1 MPHRFFLSSGD
12 LIADRRYE
20 FARDL
25 QLKGDL
31 AAAAE
36 VMEQAIEVAP
46 NFASAWFELGQIRIA
61 LGETDKAITAF
72 QNACAADPDD
82 RHGAGVR
89 LMQLGAAPLSDMPK
103 AYVRSLFDQY
113 APRFEAELIERL
125 NYRAPAILFKA
136 VLAVRV
142 AEKKPAYFQRAIDL
156 GCGTGLGAA
165 AFAKNVDSFIGIDLS
180 AGMIAQ
186 ARETGLYAALEVDD
200 MTAGLQRQPDHVRI
214 RTMDLLNV
222 HRRPPLDGITA
233 RLAHRFSRR
242 DITRNLRRGHRSK
255 LYRGHRHIRIGASA
269 VDPRHPRAH
278 LVPAPGEKLND
289 VPCIGG
295 VLRLAEY
302 VPRDHHRR
310 IRAEHGVFRIR
321 RGDGLGLGER
331 IVYDRIARRRLPQR
345 LLGPARHG
353 GKARADLAQQIPP
366 ARRSGC
372 KNKHEPLL
380 RRGKK

>member
-1 MPHRFFLSSGD
+1 MPPRFFLSSGD

-200 MTAGLQRQPDHVRI
+200 MTAGLQRQPDLSA
-214 RTMDLLNV
+214 DLVLAADAMV
-222 HRRPPLDGITA
+222 YVGDLAPVLA
-233 RLAHRFSRR
+233 EAHR
-242 DITRNLRRGHRSK
+242 
-255 LYRGHRHIRIGASA
+255 
-269 VDPRHPRAH
+269 
-278 LVPAPGEKLND
+278 
-289 VPCIGG
+289 
-295 VLRLAEY
+295 VLRPSGLVTFTVETHDGEGVIMGKGLRYAHGAEY
-302 VPRDHHRR
+302 VRGVIQSTGLQLKHLEPASPRT
-310 IRAEHGVFRIR
+310 EEQLPV
-321 RGDGLGLGER
+321 RG
-331 IVYDRIARRRLPQR
+331 
-345 LLGPARHG
+345 
-353 GKARADLAQQIPP
+353 LAVV
-366 ARRSGC
+366 ATRT
-372 KNKHEPLL
+372 
-380 RRGKK
+380 

>member
-136 VLAVRV
+136 VIAVRV

-200 MTAGLQRQPDHVRI
+200 MTAGLQRQPDLSA
-214 RTMDLLNV
+214 DLVLAADAMV
-222 HRRPPLDGITA
+222 YVGDLAPVLA
-233 RLAHRFSRR
+233 EAHR
-242 DITRNLRRGHRSK
+242 
-255 LYRGHRHIRIGASA
+255 
-269 VDPRHPRAH
+269 
-278 LVPAPGEKLND
+278 
-289 VPCIGG
+289 
-295 VLRLAEY
+295 VLRPSGLVTFTVETHDGEGVIMGKGLRYAHGAEY
-302 VPRDHHRR
+302 VRGVIQSTGLQLKHLEPASPRT
-310 IRAEHGVFRIR
+310 EEQLPV
-321 RGDGLGLGER
+321 RG
-331 IVYDRIARRRLPQR
+331 
-345 LLGPARHG
+345 
-353 GKARADLAQQIPP
+353 LAVV
-366 ARRSGC
+366 ATRT
-372 KNKHEPLL
+372 
-380 RRGKK
+380 